1 MASRCDLDAESGS
14 SQISDR
20 EGEHPQGSSPFRFST
35 GVHRVKIIHRFRS
48 LATLAFVCFSSAST
62 ALAQQTNTPVQIRDT
77 GISGL
82 WILANIS
89 FAGMRAQNHRSVVWR
104 ALAFIFGFPGTLVT
118 FFVVTEG
125 GERAYGIDLPRKG
138 R

>member
-1 MASRCDLDAESGS
+1 
-14 SQISDR
+14 
-20 EGEHPQGSSPFRFST
+20 
-35 GVHRVKIIHRFRS
+35 VKIIHRFRS
-48 LATLAFVCFSSAST
+48 LAALTFVCFSCAST
-62 ALAQQTNTPVQIRDT
+62 ALAQQTNTPLQIRDT

-82 WILANIS
+82 WVLANVS

-104 ALAFIFGFPGTLVT
+104 TLAFIFGFPATLVT

-138 R
+138 RS